1 MNIPPLLTI
10 PAAAFQAP
18 AALARTNLPA
28 RESFEKIADLQDYN
42 TRRARAQNA
51 AKGLVSAALI
61 LPVLKQ
67 IRRSPFNQ
75 EGPFSP
81 GIAEKTFGPEF
92 DMQLADRIAQSPR
105 LGVTQALTRRMM
117 NRAALPKTP
126 RHTTESLDLYG

>member
-10 PAAAFQAP
+10 PAAALQAP
-18 AALARTNLPA
+18 AALARTNSPF
-28 RESFEKIADLQDYN
+28 RNTFEKIADLKDY
-42 TRRARAQNA
+42 TARHDRAQHA
-51 AKGLVSAALI
+51 AEGLVSAALI

-92 DMQLADRIAQSPR
+92 DMQLADRIARSPR
-105 LGVTQALTRRMM
+105 LGVTQALTKGMM
-117 NRAALPKTP
+117 SRAPLPKAS
-126 RHTTESLDLYG
+126 HHKTESLDLHG